1 MLIGDVNSF
10 LDEVSLCA
18 LLFNHSVPNEQQGP
32 VGQISCVV
40 SVCSL

>member
-1 MLIGDVNSF
+1 MVNFLLLIY
-10 LDEVSLCA
+10 SLCA
-18 LLFNHSVPNEQQGP
+18 LLFNHSVSNEQQGP

>member
-1 MLIGDVNSF
+1 MVNFLFLIY
-10 LDEVSLCA
+10 SLCA

-40 SVCSL
+40 SVCSF